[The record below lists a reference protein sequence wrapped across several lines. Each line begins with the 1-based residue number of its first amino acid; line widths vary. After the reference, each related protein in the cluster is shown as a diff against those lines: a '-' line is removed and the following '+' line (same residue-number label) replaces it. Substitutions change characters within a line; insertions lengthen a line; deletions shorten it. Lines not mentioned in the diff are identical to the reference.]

1 MSSRRTDFCLLG
13 SLPHRKS
20 IAKYHS
26 SMHNSK
32 LSIFIIPAL
41 LLGCSTG
48 PAEDLGE
55 LISEIDGSNTVSS
68 CDPEQPHQK
77 GDFLF
82 DPKVDSSLPGEWAA
96 EFDLI
101 MANLGDLMPISP
113 CIHEVPSAN
122 SPMTIYAWN
131 GEVSNPFPE
140 RPDMSGASI
149 SGDGTDLWMVLEINP
164 DEFEYD
170 SLHRYSVIVHEYF
183 HVYQIALSGDLTFPI
198 WLWEGGAKVT
208 EELYI
213 QQQYGRS
220 EFDNKLFPVS
230 AEAVIQPEL
239 FEEYVGG
246 EIDNNYNGSAFLLL
260 ALVRELQEQQNLSE
274 EQAFTK
280 ALIDFQ
286 KAKLSER
293 DWRVAFSN
301 VFGMEVEDF
310 YSSLE
315 KYSDSI
321 TPSPEEWI
329 DGDVIDPQGVIP
341 SKGLRLED
349 IFLTG

>member
-1 MSSRRTDFCLLG
+1 MQ
-13 SLPHRKS
+13 
-20 IAKYHS
+20 I
-26 SMHNSK
+26 SK
-32 LSIFIIPAL
+32 LSLFIIPAL
-41 LLGCSTG
+41 LLGCSVS
-48 PAEDLGE
+48 PEEDLGE
-55 LISEIDGSNTVSS
+55 FVSDLTDSNTGSS
-68 CDPEQPHQK
+68 CDPEQPHEK

-82 DPKVDSSLPGEWAA
+82 DPKVDSSLPGEWAV
-96 EFDLI
+96 EFDVI
-101 MANLGDLMPISP
+101 MANLGNLMPISP

-131 GEVSNPFPE
+131 GEVSNPFSE

-183 HVYQIALSGDLTFPI
+183 HVYQLALSGDLSFPI

-220 EFDNKLFPVS
+220 ELDNKLFPVS
-230 AEAVIQPEL
+230 AEAVKQPEL

-246 EIDNNYNGSAFLLL
+246 EIDSNYNGSAFLLL
-260 ALVRELQEQQNLSE
+260 ALVKELQEQQNLTE
-274 EQAFTK
+274 EQAFSK

-286 KAKLSER
+286 AAKLNER
-293 DWRVAFSN
+293 DWKVAFSD
-301 VFGMEVEDF
+301 VFGMEVGEF
-310 YSSLE
+310 YSALE
-315 KYSDSI
+315 KYADSI
-321 TPSPEEWI
+321 TPSPDEWF
-329 DGDVIDPQGVIP
+329 DGDVVDPQGVIP
-341 SKGLRLED
+341 STDLRLED
-349 IFLTG
+349 IFLAG